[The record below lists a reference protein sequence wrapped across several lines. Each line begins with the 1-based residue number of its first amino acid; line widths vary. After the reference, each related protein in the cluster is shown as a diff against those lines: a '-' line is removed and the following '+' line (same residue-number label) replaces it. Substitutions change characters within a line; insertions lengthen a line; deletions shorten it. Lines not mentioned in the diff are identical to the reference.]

1 MPQSTGTQNQ
11 DTDQQQGPGMRID
24 DETRALIRRL
34 SGGSERLT
42 FPMTRSVPFDP
53 PPEYGALRSRC
64 PVAPANLFGHDAWLI
79 TKYDD
84 VREALLSDAL
94 SADRTRAD
102 YPQSPAGKANQAMAS
117 SGLPSFLR
125 MDPPAHDELRR
136 LVTRDFMIKRVEA
149 LRPRI
154 QQVVDDLVDAMLA
167 GPRPA
172 DLFEAIASPMP
183 NTVIS
188 WLLGIPKSD
197 HAFFQDRTT
206 YLFRRDVADDER
218 AARLSE
224 LNDYIYTLIDSRDA
238 DPSLDPEAD
247 IVSRLVHDQL
257 CTGKLDR
264 RTVQGMVFILLVA
277 GHETTGNMTALGAL
291 ALIQHP
297 EQYRALGEDPSL
309 APLAVEELLRYL
321 TILNEPNWR
330 VAKEDTVVAGR
341 TIKAG
346 EAVVPL
352 TFSANRDEGHYDNPD
367 TLDIRRGARDH
378 LAFGYGIH
386 QCLGQPLA
394 RVELQVVFA
403 TLARRIPTLQLA
415 VPLEEVPFKT
425 DVDIYGVHALPV
437 TW

>member
-1 MPQSTGTQNQ
+1 MSRTTDTQDL
-11 DTDQQQGPGMRID
+11 DTDPAENSDTLID
-24 DETRALIRRL
+24 DHARDLIRRL
-34 SGGSERLT
+34 SGGAERLA

-53 PPEYGALRSRC
+53 PPEYAALRSKC
-64 PVAPANLFGHDAWLI
+64 PFAPADLHGHDAWLVAR
-79 TKYDD
+79 YDD

-94 SADRTRAD
+94 SADITRPD
-102 YPQSPAGKANQAMAS
+102 YPQGPAGKVNRALS
-117 SGLPSFLR
+117 TSGLPAFLR
-125 MDPPAHDELRR
+125 MDAPLHDDLRR

-149 LRPRI
+149 MRPRI
-154 QQVVDDLVDAMLA
+154 QQVVDDLIDAMLA

-172 DLFEAIASPMP
+172 DLFEAIASPLP
-183 NTVIS
+183 NIIIS
-188 WLLGIPKSD
+188 EMLGIPQSD

-206 YLFRRDVADDER
+206 YLFKRNVSDGER
-218 AARLSE
+218 VTKISE
-224 LNDYIYTLIDSRDA
+224 LNDYVYGLVDSRDA
-238 DPSLDPEAD
+238 DPDLAPEAD

-257 CTGKLDR
+257 RTGKLDR
-264 RTVQGMVFILLVA
+264 RTVQGIAFILLVA
-277 GHETTGNMTALGAL
+277 GHETTGNMIALGTL
-291 ALIQHP
+291 ALLQHP
-297 EQYRALGEDPSL
+297 EQYHALGEDPSL

-330 VAKEDTVVAGR
+330 VAKQDTVIGGR
-341 TIKAG
+341 EIKAG
-346 EAVVPL
+346 EAVIPL
-352 TFSANRDEGHYDNPD
+352 TFSANRDEKHYDNPD

-394 RVELQVVFA
+394 RVELQIVYT
-403 TLARRIPTLQLA
+403 TLARRIPTLRLA